1 MPALAVYNRKNPSQ
15 RFYSLAGYKNGFVIS
30 YTHSVNKGRVRDFYQ
45 PTKDNQLKLDKTIF
59 VSYGAGIPEPGET
72 PGAVFTVLEDG
83 YQISNLN
90 RVIPNLTMAVG
101 IIANHAI
108 TFWENADGDANLAT
122 NLQPVDYYLTDYFPP
137 QTSLILEIQRVSL
150 LNYTFHKFK

>member
-1 MPALAVYNRKNPSQ
+1 MFSPSIPVLAVYNRKNPSQ
-15 RFYSLAGYKNGFVIS
+15 RFYSLAGCKKGFVIS

-108 TFWENADGDANLAT
+108 TFWENA
-122 NLQPVDYYLTDYFPP
+122 NLQPVDYYLTDYFAP